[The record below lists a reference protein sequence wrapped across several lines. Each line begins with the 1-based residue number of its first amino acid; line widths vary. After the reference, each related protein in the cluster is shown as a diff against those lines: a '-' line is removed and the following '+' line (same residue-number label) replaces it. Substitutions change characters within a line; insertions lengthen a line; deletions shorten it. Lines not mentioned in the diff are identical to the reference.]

1 MEKDI
6 QTSFIPK
13 QSLSRDARSSGQP
26 IGLFLLLSLVVLIVA
41 LLFLGGAYFYRF
53 KLTDEINRPCSS
65 VSGNE
70 LEECG
75 LLPSLTIR
83 RESLRENDIIAFE
96 LLDKQLRLADEI
108 IKQHTT
114 LLPVLSFIE
123 GETLKSIKYTSFSQT
138 GVDLNLNGVARN
150 YEGVALQ
157 SIELSKNPL
166 IKDFIFSGVNADQQG
181 NVSFA
186 LKLTL
191 DQRERIRALEPEPF
205 AGKPDWFT
213 GKRPDFRSKK
223 GRDFFREP
231 PSSLPAVL
239 AILTAPQRER
249 WTALTGRPFDGR
261 ISIRIPAHFGT
272 KPGGPPFGP
281 GGPR

>member
-13 QSLSRDARSSGQP
+13 QSLSRDARPTQS
-26 IGLFLLLSLVVLIVA
+26 IGLFLLMALVVLIVA
-41 LLFLGGAYFYRF
+41 LLFLGGAYFYRYR
-53 KLTDEINRPCSS
+53 LTDEINHPCSS

-70 LEECG
+70 LEGCG
-75 LLPSLTIR
+75 LLPSLEKR
-83 RESLRENDIIAFE
+83 RQSLREDLIAGFE

-114 LLPVLSFIE
+114 LLPALSFIE

-138 GVDLNLNGVARN
+138 GVDLNLNGVAKN

-191 DQRERIRALEPEPF
+191 D
-205 AGKPDWFT
+205 
-213 GKRPDFRSKK
+213 
-223 GRDFFREP
+223 
-231 PSSLPAVL
+231 PSLFSYVRN
-239 AILTAPQRER
+239 LT
-249 WTALTGRPFDGR
+249 L
-261 ISIRIPAHFGT
+261 
-272 KPGGPPFGP
+272 
-281 GGPR
+281 